1 MSVEVREKRLL
12 RDWRRLLLLALR
24 NDMHVLA
31 LATLELFACVA
42 GEGGCVVEGEES
54 CLASGDQ
61 GNDVGNDDGNDVMT
75 TMNNPMTS
83 TMNSTMKNTITNPM
97 KNTMKNTITNPMKNT
112 ITTTTTT
119 HDWLPL
125 SLTLLPA
132 LSPPQTLRALHALLS
147 LLIPASPAVP
157 SPLPPSLAPS
167 LLDAALFLPPAAAAT
182 LSLLTLSLP
191 RCNAPHPLTP
201 RGSRRSTSPPPS
213 SLPRSHRIP
222 RGNTSLSPH

>member
-83 TMNSTMKNTITNPM
+83 TMNS
-97 KNTMKNTITNPMKNT
+97 TMKNTITNPMKNT

>member
-61 GNDVGNDDGNDVMT
+61 GNDDGNDDGNDVMT

-83 TMNSTMKNTITNPM
+83 TMNS
-97 KNTMKNTITNPMKNT
+97 TMKNTITNPMKNT